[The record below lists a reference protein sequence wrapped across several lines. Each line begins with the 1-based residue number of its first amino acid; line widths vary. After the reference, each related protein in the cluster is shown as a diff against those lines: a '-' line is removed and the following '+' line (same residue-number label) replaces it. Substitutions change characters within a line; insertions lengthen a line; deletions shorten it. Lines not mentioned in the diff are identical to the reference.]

1 MKNVIQIEL
10 FISFPKTIIYSY
22 TNIKGVQEI
31 LKNEVIA
38 YRNWKFHPKPYISI
52 NKQVIV
58 ESEIDTRP
66 TIDDIESFEQIQ
78 ISQEDDNSRMSS
90 HDVEMAPIM
99 FENERS
105 KVVPTTSRH
114 AEAASGSRPIERQKL
129 GEVISLEAYKFPLY
143 LLQSNEDL
151 FERLRRE
158 LSSDLGISIRFSDD
172 NRELVLEKQNLH
184 NRNQAPNM
192 SMDQIKFLLANA
204 LRQQFTKFELNYEQ
218 FGNNEELWSQ
228 VRDDTYKY
236 FNSLVSRP
244 NVCFL
249 VQDTKKRGRFM
260 RIEGEIAPVNEAK
273 HHMMES
279 YKRHCTQLQAH

>member
-1 MKNVIQIEL
+1 M
-10 FISFPKTIIYSY
+10 
-22 TNIKGVQEI
+22 
-31 LKNEVIA
+31 
-38 YRNWKFHPKPYISI
+38 SI
-52 NKQVIV
+52 
-58 ESEIDTRP
+58 R
-66 TIDDIESFEQIQ
+66 
-78 ISQEDDNSRMSS
+78 
-90 HDVEMAPIM
+90 DVEMASTV

-105 KVVPTTSRH
+105 KAVPTTSKQ
-114 AEAASGSRPIERQKL
+114 AEEARPIERQKS

-151 FERLRRE
+151 FERLRRD
-158 LSSDLGISIRFSDD
+158 LSSDLGVSIRFSDD
-172 NRELVLEKQNLH
+172 NRQLILEKQNLH

-192 SMDQIKFLLANA
+192 SMDHITFLLANA
-204 LRQQFTKFELNYEQ
+204 LRQQFAKFELSYEQ

-236 FNSLVSRP
+236 FSSLVSRP

-260 RIEGEIAPVNEAK
+260 RIEGEIGPVNEAK
-273 HHMMES
+273 QHMMES